1 MDPMSGAEGHH
12 PEGRDALPSALARA
26 DRLLARD
33 AEGHLVDLPEILRGE
48 DRRRRPEDV
57 DHMSRLH
64 NRDRPAMARAWVEAC
79 RQPGVPTAAAG
90 WVRINDDWA
99 YRRFDY
105 CNLLDDDRFGVVLVG
120 VTALRPEAVAPHERP
135 NPQSQQ
141 PARWSILRIGP
152 LGRIQRAEGTLVE
165 LYGRT
170 ADDLV
175 GTNGLDLVHPD
186 DHEPLLDAWAD
197 VVEHGT
203 AGRALRQRVVAADG
217 EVTWVLASI
226 GRPDPDGSVTI
237 HDLDITEQ
245 LGAEDALRASE
256 ARFRHL
262 ASDLPIGVFVS
273 DADGWFEF
281 LNEPCRT
288 LVHGSNCFDELLSAS
303 RHDWHTVRADAAE
316 GGQSELTLR
325 TDDDRLIRVRCQRPL
340 PDGTVCG
347 VIEDVTNSTRWREE
361 ASTDGLTGLAN
372 RSEVSKEIRRRI
384 EAGDGCSVAF
394 IDLDDFK
401 RVNDLHG
408 HDEGDRVLVRV
419 GDALRGMIRDGDLAG
434 RWGGDE
440 FILLVN
446 ELPPDAQSDLR
457 RRVDASMA
465 TCGAGGASVGFTSLT
480 EDDDVRSVIDRADR
494 AMYAD
499 KRRSRPS
506 DAAVIPPG

>member
-1 MDPMSGAEGHH
+1 
-12 PEGRDALPSALARA
+12 
-26 DRLLARD
+26 
-33 AEGHLVDLPEILRGE
+33 
-48 DRRRRPEDV
+48 
-57 DHMSRLH
+57 MSRLH
-64 NRDRPAMARAWVEAC
+64 NRDRPAMARAWVEAS
-79 RQPGVPTAAAG
+79 RRPGVPTEATG
-90 WVRINDDWA
+90 WVRIDDDWV

-105 CNLLDDDRFGVVLVG
+105 CNLLDDDRFGVMLVG
-120 VTALRPEAVAPHERP
+120 VTALEPGVVAPHERP
-135 NPQSQQ
+135 SPRNQP

-152 LGRIQRAEGTLVE
+152 LGRIQRAEGTVVE

-170 ADDLV
+170 PEELV

-186 DHEPLLDAWAD
+186 DHELLLDAWAD

-203 AGRALRQRVVAADG
+203 PGRALRQRVVSSDG
-217 EVTWVLASI
+217 AVTWVLASI

-237 HDLDITEQ
+237 HDLDITAQ
-245 LGAEDALRASE
+245 LAAEDALRTSE
-256 ARFRHL
+256 ERFRHL

-288 LVHGSNCFDELLSAS
+288 LVHGSNCFDEFLASS
-303 RHDWHTVRADAAE
+303 RHDWQQVWSDAADT
-316 GGQSELTLR
+316 GQSELTVR
-325 TDDDRLIRVRCQRPL
+325 TDDERLVRVRCQRPL

-347 VIEDVTNSTRWREE
+347 VIEDVTTSTRWREE

-372 RSEVSKEIRRRI
+372 RSEVSKEIGRRI
-384 EAGDGCSVAF
+384 GAGVGCSVAF

-401 RVNDLHG
+401 RVNDHHG
-408 HDEGDRVLVRV
+408 HDEGDRVLARV

-440 FILLVN
+440 FVLLVS

-465 TCGAGGASVGFTSLT
+465 TCGAGGASVGFTSLI
-480 EDDDVRSVIDRADR
+480 EHDDVRSVIDRADR

-499 KRRSRPS
+499 KRRADRP
-506 DAAVIPPG
+506 DAGVVPPG

>member
-1 MDPMSGAEGHH
+1 MSGADGQR
-12 PEGRDALPSALARA
+12 PDGRESLPSALAGA

-33 AEGHLVDLPEILRGE
+33 AEGRLVDLPEILSGE
-48 DRRRRPEDV
+48 DRRCHPEDL

-64 NRDRPAMARAWVEAC
+64 NRDRPALARAWVEAC
-79 RQPGVPTAAAG
+79 RRPGVPTEAAG
-90 WVRINDDWA
+90 WVRIDDDWA

-120 VTALRPEAVAPHERP
+120 VTALEPEVVAPHERP
-135 NPQSQQ
+135 SPRTQ
-141 PARWSILRIGP
+141 PTARWSILRIGP

-170 ADDLV
+170 AEELV
-175 GTNGLDLVHPD
+175 GANGLDLVHPD
-186 DHEPLLDAWAD
+186 DHELLLDAWAD

-203 AGRALRQRVVAADG
+203 PGRALRQRVVSSDG
-217 EVTWVLASI
+217 GMTWVLASI

-237 HDLDITEQ
+237 HDLDITAQ
-245 LGAEDALRASE
+245 LAAEDALRASE
-256 ARFRHL
+256 ERFRHL

-288 LVHGSNCFDELLSAS
+288 LVHGSNCFDEFLDAS
-303 RHDWHTVRADAAE
+303 RHDWPQVWAAAADA
-316 GGQSELTLR
+316 GQSELTLR
-325 TDDDRLIRVRCQRPL
+325 TDDDRLVRVRCQRPL

-347 VIEDVTNSTRWREE
+347 VIEDVTTSTRWREE

-372 RSEVSKEIRRRI
+372 RSEVSKEIGRRI
-384 EAGDGCSVAF
+384 SAGIGCSVAF

-401 RVNDLHG
+401 RVNDQHG
-408 HDEGDRVLVRV
+408 HDEGDRVLIRV

-440 FILLVN
+440 FILLVS

-465 TCGAGGASVGFTSLT
+465 TCGAGGAGGASVGFTSLI
-480 EDDDVRSVIDRADR
+480 DHDDVRSVIDRADR

-499 KRRSRPS
+499 KRRADRP
-506 DAAVIPPG
+506 DAGVVPPG